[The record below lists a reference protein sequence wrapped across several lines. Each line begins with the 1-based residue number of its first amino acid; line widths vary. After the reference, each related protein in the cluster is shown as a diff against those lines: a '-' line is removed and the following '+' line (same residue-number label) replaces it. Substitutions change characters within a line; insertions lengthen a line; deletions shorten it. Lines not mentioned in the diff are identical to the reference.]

1 LASRLDGG
9 WISSSRQNDRHEADG
24 VHLSPSGDLPNR
36 WIASKEICTPIKFPI
51 KSLVQTKG
59 DARSTQGEFSRMVQE
74 TMSTRDQI
82 LGKMEALDPVNH
94 PGDFKGASEDF
105 DFKTSLEVV
114 GARVLTAEAL
124 EIEFPGRRRYDKTMN
139 GLSLSEVEVL
149 EVDGE
154 FGVAENGAIWLTE
167 EALPHR
173 VAPFICQHLV
183 INVKKIVPNMHAAYE
198 ELKKPSS
205 SFGLFLAGP
214 SKTADIEQSLVIGAH
229 GARSLTVVIRS

>member
-1 LASRLDGG
+1 
-9 WISSSRQNDRHEADG
+9 
-24 VHLSPSGDLPNR
+24 
-36 WIASKEICTPIKFPI
+36 
-51 KSLVQTKG
+51 
-59 DARSTQGEFSRMVQE
+59 MVQE
-74 TMSTRDQI
+74 TMSAREEI
-82 LGKMEALDPVNH
+82 LRKIHVQSEISH

-105 DFKTSLEVV
+105 DFKAALEVV

-124 EIEFPGRRRYDKTMN
+124 ENEFPSRRRYDKTLD
-139 GLSLSEVEVL
+139 GLSLAEVEVL
-149 EVDGE
+149 EIDGE

-183 INVKKIVPNMHAAYE
+183 INVSKIVPNMHAAYE
-198 ELKKPSS
+198 ELKKPNS

-229 GARSLTVVIRS
+229 GARSLTVVIRA